1 MKRFLPAVLFMF
13 ACLSASHAQTQ
24 ARGNYFGV
32 GASYDS
38 GLYPGYPWPSLQVGG
53 PLSETSTLELRGT
66 LTSLL
71 VQSTLGLE
79 LLYPIELAAEN
90 ARLYAGGG
98 LMTRFYFYAP
108 DGLYLDAIFGGEL
121 FFASELSRRPLGLFG
136 ELRTMPLVLLQGFP
150 YLELRAG
157 INFSL

>member
-1 MKRFLPAVLFMF
+1 
-13 ACLSASHAQTQ
+13 
-24 ARGNYFGV
+24 
-32 GASYDS
+32 
-38 GLYPGYPWPSLQVGG
+38 
-53 PLSETSTLELRGT
+53 
-66 LTSLL
+66 
-71 VQSTLGLE
+71 
-79 LLYPIELAAEN
+79 
-90 ARLYAGGG
+90 
-98 LMTRFYFYAP
+98 MTRFYFYAP